1 MGSVRCYALRCA
13 AVVLLS
19 SVFFMLYL
27 ITHKEH
33 DQEAFEDYWSFLS
46 LYNHVSYCHML
57 GIHKVTIH
65 WKNCQSSCTKDPQ
78 KNSWPAYFE
87 PLNAGTELTADKVLC
102 LGGSIAGR
110 VLVSESTRT
119 FMRSNTQQ
127 NEQFNFMFT
136 RTSSLLEVGFRKR
149 QSLPGY
155 EQDHWAEMEDQTLPT
170 MEKWIQDAE
179 ALFGTMKEP
188 KKIFLAS
195 DNDEIVGRF
204 VEHFGENKVI
214 YTAAIRANKYHSNH
228 PINGV
233 FTNDTDPIEIGSQV
247 LIDILLLAKCG
258 HFLHAESSVATLVSF
273 FNPEMKLSFL
283 GNLDMRVKDGDFKQK
298 PFPDS
303 SEESEI
309 EWEEGWG
316 DQIQSLAW
324 CFQANGPYSACP
336 NMAKGQL
343 IDSKEVRTF
352 LAQ

>member
-1 MGSVRCYALRCA
+1 
-13 AVVLLS
+13 
-19 SVFFMLYL
+19 
-27 ITHKEH
+27 
-33 DQEAFEDYWSFLS
+33 
-46 LYNHVSYCHML
+46 
-57 GIHKVTIH
+57 
-65 WKNCQSSCTKDPQ
+65 
-78 KNSWPAYFE
+78 
-87 PLNAGTELTADKVLC
+87 
-102 LGGSIAGR
+102 
-110 VLVSESTRT
+110 
-119 FMRSNTQQ
+119 
-127 NEQFNFMFT
+127 MFT

-155 EQDHWAEMEDQTLPT
+155 EQVTCHGYKVLGVARARNRSLGGDGGSDFTNNGKM
-170 MEKWIQDAE
+170 IQDAE
-179 ALFGTMKEP
+179 ALFGTMEEA

-195 DNDEIVGRF
+195 DNDEIVGDLYRS
-204 VEHFGENKVI
+204 HKS
-214 YTAAIRANKYHSNH
+214 KQYHSNH

-283 GNLDMRVKDGDFKQK
+283 VTYTCPWMMVILNKKLSLAQVGILKPNWRRNGENRFRVLPRVFKLKVPPAHVQMRTGNRKDGDFNTK

-324 CFQANGPYSACP
+324 CFKPMVLTAHVQTWPRDN
-336 NMAKGQL
+336 
-343 IDSKEVRTF
+343 
-352 LAQ
+352 